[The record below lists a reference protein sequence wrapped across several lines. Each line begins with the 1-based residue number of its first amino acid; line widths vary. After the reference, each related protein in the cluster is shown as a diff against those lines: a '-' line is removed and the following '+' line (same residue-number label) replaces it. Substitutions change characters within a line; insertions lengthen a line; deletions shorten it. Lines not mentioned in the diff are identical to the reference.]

1 MTILDSRNIPRFHDR
16 TGDLRARLK
25 ERDPRL
31 WTEDAEVAEAIR
43 NRLGWLD
50 ASAFS
55 RAHLGEITAFARA
68 IRAEGFRH
76 VVLLGMGGSSL
87 APEVLAKCFGAAP
100 GCPDLTVL
108 DSTAP
113 DAVRAAAQQCPP
125 AHTVYLVS
133 SKSGTTA
140 ETLAFHDYFRS
151 LVQQQSPGA
160 PGKHFAV
167 ITDPGSPLVT
177 QGDTHD
183 FRAVFLNPADIGG
196 RFSALSYFGLV
207 PAAAIGI
214 DVQRLLDSADTV
226 DLSDASADHALEIGI
241 ALGELAKQDRNKMTL
256 LPAPGLAPLG
266 GWIEQLV
273 AESTGKC
280 GCGIVPID
288 GEGDLS
294 PEQYGADRIF
304 VGVGLGADPGL
315 TTQLDMLA
323 TRGHPILHWQL
334 PDLYGLGA
342 EFMRWEIATAAAGAT
357 LGVNPFDEPDV
368 NESKARTR
376 TLLHAGLDP
385 HDAGTDLSGPGS
397 SRQISEL
404 CAQVAPGDYLSV
416 LAFVPPSTAVVE
428 RLQALRAGLARRTG
442 AATSLCLGPRYLH
455 SSGQL
460 HKGGVN
466 QGVFLMLTADPAQD
480 AEVPAAGYSF
490 QQLIM
495 AQALGDL
502 SVLRQRG
509 RRIMHIHLEDAA
521 SGIDSLAAS
530 VAT

>member
-1 MTILDSRNIPRFHDR
+1 
-16 TGDLRARLK
+16 
-25 ERDPRL
+25 
-31 WTEDAEVAEAIR
+31 
-43 NRLGWLD
+43 
-50 ASAFS
+50 
-55 RAHLGEITAFARA
+55 
-68 IRAEGFRH
+68 
-76 VVLLGMGGSSL
+76 
-87 APEVLAKCFGAAP
+87 
-100 GCPDLTVL
+100 
-108 DSTAP
+108 
-113 DAVRAAAQQCPP
+113 
-125 AHTVYLVS
+125 
-133 SKSGTTA
+133 
-140 ETLAFHDYFRS
+140 
-151 LVQQQSPGA
+151 
-160 PGKHFAV
+160 
-167 ITDPGSPLVT
+167 
-177 QGDTHD
+177 
-183 FRAVFLNPADIGG
+183 
-196 RFSALSYFGLV
+196 
-207 PAAAIGI
+207 
-214 DVQRLLDSADTV
+214 
-226 DLSDASADHALEIGI
+226 
-241 ALGELAKQDRNKMTL
+241 
-256 LPAPGLAPLG
+256 
-266 GWIEQLV
+266 
-273 AESTGKC
+273 
-280 GCGIVPID
+280 
-288 GEGDLS
+288 
-294 PEQYGADRIF
+294 
-304 VGVGLGADPGL
+304 
-315 TTQLDMLA
+315 MLA

>member
-207 PAAAIGI
+207 PAAAIG
-214 DVQRLLDSADTV
+214 QRRPRAGDRDRAGR
-226 DLSDASADHALEIGI
+226 AGKAEPQ
-241 ALGELAKQDRNKMTL
+241 QDD
-256 LPAPGLAPLG
+256 PAPRTRLG
-266 GWIEQLV
+266 PAGRM
-273 AESTGKC
+273 
-280 GCGIVPID
+280 
-288 GEGDLS
+288 
-294 PEQYGADRIF
+294 DR
-304 VGVGLGADPGL
+304 
-315 TTQLDMLA
+315 
-323 TRGHPILHWQL
+323 
-334 PDLYGLGA
+334 
-342 EFMRWEIATAAAGAT
+342 AAGCREYRQ
-357 LGVNPFDEPDV
+357 VWMRYRPHREP
-368 NESKARTR
+368 T
-376 TLLHAGLDP
+376 
-385 HDAGTDLSGPGS
+385 
-397 SRQISEL
+397 
-404 CAQVAPGDYLSV
+404 
-416 LAFVPPSTAVVE
+416 
-428 RLQALRAGLARRTG
+428 QA
-442 AATSLCLGPRYLH
+442 
-455 SSGQL
+455 
-460 HKGGVN
+460 
-466 QGVFLMLTADPAQD
+466 
-480 AEVPAAGYSF
+480 
-490 QQLIM
+490 
-495 AQALGDL
+495 
-502 SVLRQRG
+502 
-509 RRIMHIHLEDAA
+509 
-521 SGIDSLAAS
+521 
-530 VAT
+530 